1 MRMARMATG
10 AMQTVKNAFRCEM
23 HNKSAEMQ
31 KTFVSDVF
39 PGGAPVALFHAP
51 LRRSVC
57 LRGLVR
63 LLTNSSSSSSRTEAR
78 SRSFR

>member
-39 PGGAPVALFHAP
+39 PGGGALVALFHAP
-51 LRRSVC
+51 LRRSMC

-63 LLTNSSSSSSRTEAR
+63 LLTNSSSRTEAG